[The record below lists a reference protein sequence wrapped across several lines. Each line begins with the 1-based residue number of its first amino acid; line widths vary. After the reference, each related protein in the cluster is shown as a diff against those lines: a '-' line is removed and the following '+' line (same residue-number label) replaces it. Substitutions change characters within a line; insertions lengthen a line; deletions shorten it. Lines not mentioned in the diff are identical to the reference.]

1 MSAAVI
7 YFFIF
12 LSALALV
19 LSLYF
24 IWRCLRVL
32 LDADRQGDDPGP
44 EAGP

>member
-1 MSAAVI
+1 MSTAVI
-7 YFFIF
+7 YLFIF

-24 IWRCLRVL
+24 AWQCLRVVL
-32 LDADRQGDDPGP
+32 GADQQGDEPGP